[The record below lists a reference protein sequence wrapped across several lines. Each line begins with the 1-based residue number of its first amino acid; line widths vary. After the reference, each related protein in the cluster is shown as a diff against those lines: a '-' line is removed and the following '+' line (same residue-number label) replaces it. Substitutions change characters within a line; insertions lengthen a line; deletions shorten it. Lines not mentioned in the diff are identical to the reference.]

1 MTDTVSTEPP
11 TSTPPTPATFG
22 RRLQGWALSS
32 LEFMSLLTERIMGF
46 LRLFATVGLLFI
58 VFFVVY
64 KAVESSRLVLVKP
77 FTVPQSMS
85 ATHAEAGR
93 IIANALKQE
102 LLLAENDIYAT
113 VKRTSR
119 NSNGK
124 INIDAVTGNN
134 EEYLLGSSIKLPET
148 GISINDVVEFIG
160 SIFGRRN
167 ITGSVY
173 QDQGKLFLQVELDGR
188 IFHFERKLEDHDP
201 KALNMDL
208 ISDMLREARTQ
219 LLSVASESHNLYY
232 YCTGEAATMEH
243 PDGQLSEWF
252 DYCSRLQSS
261 QVTPE
266 ILNTLLHDL
275 HSAHARQLANG
286 NDTLRHILGQTI
298 GSALDKTRLLCPD
311 YPTTKVCKAPTV
323 PEVAQISLKLPEPMI
338 AAAAPAAPSLYPELP
353 DARAFE
359 PETLSMR
366 SMIRVAP
373 QTYGA
378 VAPASVPASA
388 APTPEPPAAPL
399 VELPS
404 VRALQAQCANRAAA
418 KPQEMLASNRTESD
432 ATLLF
437 NNNRPIQAVEKYA
450 QAIDQNCG
458 NVFAWANL
466 GVLLVSTEPPLRSA
480 DEAQLALET
489 AVSLNDKIDWIQNNL
504 CIARAWLAPLDSVEN
519 MISNDACA
527 AARGL
532 NPANKVILDKQFYL
546 AVADR
551 YLAEGQYD
559 RAATTYQV
567 AVSADRKRD
576 CNTSKVIEKLALL
589 EAEHGIAGAKA
600 AACTILQD
608 AVALP
613 GGKISACEA
622 KLAAFTCP

>member
-1 MTDTVSTEPP
+1 MGIMTDSPP
-11 TSTPPTPATFG
+11 DTQPPPPTPQPTFG
-22 RRLQGWALSS
+22 KRLQAVALAS
-32 LEFMSLLTERIMGF
+32 LEFMRLLTERMMGF
-46 LRLFATVGLLFI
+46 LRLFATLGLLCI
-58 VFFVVY
+58 VLFVVS
-64 KAVESSRLVLVKP
+64 KAIDSANLVLVKP

-85 ATHAEAGR
+85 ASHTDAGR
-93 IIANALKQE
+93 IIANELKQA

-119 NSNGK
+119 SGNGK
-124 INIDAVTGNN
+124 INIAAVTGNS
-134 EEYLLGSSIKLPET
+134 EDYLLGASIKLPET
-148 GISINDVVEFIG
+148 GISINDVVEFIS

-188 IFHFERKLEDHDP
+188 IFHFERKLDDHDP

-232 YCTGEAATMEH
+232 YCTGEATAVEH

-266 ILNTLLHDL
+266 ILDGLLRDL
-275 HSAHARQLANG
+275 QSTHAHQLANG
-286 NDTLRHILGQTI
+286 NDTLRHILGQTL
-298 GSALDKTRLLCPD
+298 GNALDKTRLLCPD
-311 YPTTKVCKAPTV
+311 YPVTKVCTAPTT

-338 AAAAPAAPSLYPELP
+338 AAAATPSLYPELP

-359 PETLSMR
+359 PNAVSMR

-373 QTYGA
+373 A
-378 VAPASVPASA
+378 ASA
-388 APTPEPPAAPL
+388 ALVPEQPTMPL

-404 VRALQAQCANRAAA
+404 VSALQAQCANRVAA

-450 QAIDQNCG
+450 QAIEQNCG

-466 GVLLVSTEPPLRSA
+466 GVLLASTDSPVRSA
-480 DEAQLALET
+480 EEAQLALET

-504 CIARAWLAPLDSVEN
+504 CIARTWLAPATAVEG
-519 MISNDACA
+519 MINSEACA
-527 AARGL
+527 AARTL

-551 YLAEGQYD
+551 YWADGQYPQ
-559 RAATTYQV
+559 AASTYQV

-576 CNTSKVIEKLALL
+576 CNTSKVIDKLALL
-589 EAEHGIAGAKA
+589 EAEHGVAGAKA
-600 AACTILQD
+600 AACAILQD
-608 AVALP
+608 AAALP
-613 GGKISACEA
+613 DGKKSACEA
-622 KLAAFTCP
+622 KLAAFSATCP

>member
-1 MTDTVSTEPP
+1 MTDRPP
-11 TSTPPTPATFG
+11 PPDDSAPPLSLG
-22 RRLQGWALSS
+22 NRLKAWVLYS
-32 LEFMSLLTERIMGF
+32 LDFMRLLTERLMGF
-46 LRLFATVGLLFI
+46 LRLFATLGLFLI
-58 VFFVVY
+58 VLFVVS
-64 KAVESSRLVLVKP
+64 KAVDSADLVLVKA

-85 ATHAEAGR
+85 ASHADAGR
-93 IIANALKQE
+93 IIANTLKQE

-119 NSNGK
+119 NVNGK

-134 EEYLLGSSIKLPET
+134 EDYLLGSSIKLPET

-188 IFHFERKLEDHDP
+188 IFHFERTLGDYDP
-201 KALNMDL
+201 KAINMHL
-208 ISDMLREARTQ
+208 IRDMLREARTQ

-232 YCTGEAATMEH
+232 YCTGEAASMEH
-243 PDGQLSEWF
+243 PDSRLGEWF

-266 ILNTLLHDL
+266 TLETLLRDL
-275 HSAHARQLANG
+275 HSAHARQLASG

-311 YPTTKVCKAPTV
+311 YPITKVCKASEV
-323 PEVAQISLKLPEPMI
+323 PEVAQIALKLPEPII
-338 AAAAPAAPSLYPELP
+338 AAATAPSLYPELP

-359 PETLSMR
+359 PDTLSMR
-366 SMIRVAP
+366 SMIMVEPMA
-373 QTYGA
+373 YGTA
-378 VAPASVPASA
+378 APASAPASA
-388 APTPEPPAAPL
+388 AAPFPEPPTAPL

-418 KPQEMLASNRTESD
+418 KPQEILASNRTESD

-437 NNNRPIQAVEKYA
+437 NNNRPIQAMEKYA
-450 QAIDQNCG
+450 QAIEQNCG

-480 DEAQLALET
+480 DEAQLALEI
-489 AVSLNDKIDWIQNNL
+489 AVKLNDKIDWIQNNL
-504 CIARAWLAPLDSVEN
+504 CIARAWLAPLDSVEKT
-519 MISNDACA
+519 ISDEACS

-551 YLAEGQYD
+551 YLVEGLYAQ
-559 RAATTYQV
+559 AASSYQV

-576 CNTSKVIEKLALL
+576 CNTSKVIDKLALL
-589 EAEHGIAGAKA
+589 EAEHGVAGARA
-600 AACTILQD
+600 AACAILQD

-613 GGKISACEA
+613 GGKISACED

>member
-1 MTDTVSTEPP
+1 MTDTPP
-11 TSTPPTPATFG
+11 PADDPAPPPPLSIG
-22 RRLQGWALSS
+22 KRLQAWVLHS
-32 LEFMSLLTERIMGF
+32 LDFMRLLTERLMGF
-46 LRLFATVGLLFI
+46 LRLFATLGLFLM
-58 VFFVVY
+58 VLFVVV
-64 KAVESSRLVLVKP
+64 KAVDSANLVLVKA

-85 ATHAEAGR
+85 ASHTDAGR

-119 NSNGK
+119 NGK
-124 INIDAVTGNN
+124 VNIEAVTGNN
-134 EEYLLGSSIKLPET
+134 EDYLLGSSIKLPET

-188 IFHFERKLEDHDP
+188 IFHFERKLDDHDP

-208 ISDMLREARTQ
+208 IRDMLRESRTQ
-219 LLSVASESHNLYY
+219 LLSVASESHNLYF
-232 YCTGEAATMEH
+232 YCTGEAASLEH
-243 PDGQLSEWF
+243 PDSQLSEWF

-266 ILNTLLHDL
+266 TLETLLRDL

-286 NDTLRHILGQTI
+286 NDTLRHILAQTI

-311 YPTTKVCKAPTV
+311 YPTTKVCKAPTL
-323 PEVAQISLKLPEPMI
+323 PEVAQMSLKLPEPMI
-338 AAAAPAAPSLYPELP
+338 AAAAPSLYPELP

-366 SMIRVAP
+366 SMIRVEP
-373 QTYGA
+373 MTYD
-378 VAPASVPASA
+378 VV
-388 APTPEPPAAPL
+388 EPL

-404 VRALQAQCANRAAA
+404 VRALQAQCASHAAA
-418 KPQEMLASNRTESD
+418 KPQEILASNRTESD

-450 QAIDQNCG
+450 QAIEQNCG

-466 GVLLVSTEPPLRSA
+466 GVLLVSTEPPLRSV
-480 DEAQLALET
+480 DEAQLALEM
-489 AVSLNDKIDWIQNNL
+489 AVKLNDKIDWIQNNL
-504 CIARAWLAPLDSVEN
+504 CIARAWLAPLESVEK
-519 MISNDACA
+519 MISDEACTT
-527 AARGL
+527 ARGL

-551 YLAEGQYD
+551 YLVEGQYAQ
-559 RAATTYQV
+559 AASTYQI

-576 CNTSKVIEKLALL
+576 CNTSKVIDKLALL
-589 EAEHGIAGAKA
+589 EAEHGVAGAKA

-622 KLAAFTCP
+622 KLAAFQCP

>member
-1 MTDTVSTEPP
+1 MTDTSPP
-11 TSTPPTPATFG
+11 QDDPVPPSPLSLA
-22 RRLQGWALSS
+22 RRLKNGLLHS
-32 LEFMSLLTERIMGF
+32 LDVMRLLTERLMGF
-46 LRLFATVGLLFI
+46 LRLFATLGLFLM
-58 VFFVVY
+58 VLFVVS
-64 KAVESSRLVLVKP
+64 KAVDSADLVLVKT

-85 ATHAEAGR
+85 ASHADAGR
-93 IIANALKQE
+93 IIANTLKQE

-113 VKRTSR
+113 VKRTSS
-119 NSNGK
+119 NANGK

-134 EEYLLGSSIKLPET
+134 EDYLLGSSIKLPET

-188 IFHFERKLEDHDP
+188 IFHFERALGDHDP
-201 KALNMDL
+201 KALNMNL
-208 ISDMLREARTQ
+208 IRDMLREARTQ

-232 YCTGEAATMEH
+232 YCAGEAASMEH
-243 PDGQLSEWF
+243 PDSRLGEWF

-266 ILNTLLHDL
+266 SLETLLRDL
-275 HSAHARQLANG
+275 HSAHARQLASG

-311 YPTTKVCKAPTV
+311 YPITKVCKASEV
-323 PEVAQISLKLPEPMI
+323 PEVAQIALKLPEPII
-338 AAAAPAAPSLYPELP
+338 AAATAPSLYPELP

-359 PETLSMR
+359 PDTLSMR
-366 SMIRVAP
+366 SMIRVEPMDYA
-373 QTYGA
+373 T
-378 VAPASVPASA
+378 ASPASA
-388 APTPEPPAAPL
+388 APFPEPPPAPL

-418 KPQEMLASNRTESD
+418 KPQEILASNRTESD

-437 NNNRPIQAVEKYA
+437 NNNRPIQALEKYA
-450 QAIDQNCG
+450 QAIGQNCG

-480 DEAQLALET
+480 DEAQLALEM
-489 AVSLNDKIDWIQNNL
+489 AVKLNDKIDWIQNNL
-504 CIARAWLAPLDSVEN
+504 CIARAWLAPLDSVEKT
-519 MISNDACA
+519 ISDAACS

-551 YLAEGQYD
+551 YLVEGLYAQ
-559 RAATTYQV
+559 AASTYQV

-576 CNTSKVIEKLALL
+576 CNTSKVIDKLALL
-589 EAEHGIAGAKA
+589 EAEHGVAGARA
-600 AACTILQD
+600 AACAILQD
-608 AVALP
+608 AVVLP
-613 GGKISACEA
+613 GGKISACED